1 MDYYTKQKSAC
12 ELICSFVTQ
21 TALMKLDFPEK
32 QSDQPDPLST
42 R

>member
-1 MDYYTKQKSAC
+1 
-12 ELICSFVTQ
+12 VTQ
-21 TALMKLDFPEK
+21 TALMKLDLPEK